1 MSPSSASTEL
11 ALFGGEP
18 VRTTLLPYGHQ
29 SLTEQDIQAV
39 LDVLRSDWITTGPK
53 IDEFEEAFA
62 SDVGAKHAV
71 SFSSGTAA
79 LHGAVVAAGVDR
91 GDEVITTPLTFCA
104 TANVVLHQQSMPRF
118 ADVTCD
124 TLVVDPSSVEAH
136 ISSKTKAILPV
147 DYAGHPAELEELL
160 LLGDRHG
167 LVVIEDAAH
176 ALGASYRGQSVGSVS
191 HMTVFSFHP
200 VKHLTTGE
208 GGMVTT
214 DSDAYA
220 KQLRSF
226 RNHGIDLDARARQ
239 TAGQWYY
246 EMTDLGYNYRLTDMA
261 CALGLSQL
269 PRLKRNVQRR
279 REIAQHYTDK
289 LGAMPG
295 VKLPSVRSDC
305 ESSWHLYPVRID
317 QGYTNGRRDEIF
329 QALRAEG
336 IGVNVH
342 YIPVYLHPYY
352 RDRFGDRAGLCPVAE
367 KAYSELISLP
377 MFHGMMD
384 RDVNDVVEAVDKVLG
399 YFGLGDC

>member
-1 MSPSSASTEL
+1 MTSPSASTEL

-29 SLTEQDIQAV
+29 TLTEPDIQAV

-79 LHGAVVAAGVDR
+79 LHGAVVAAGVNR
-91 GDEVITTPLTFCA
+91 GHEVITTPLTFCA
-104 TANVVLHQQSMPRF
+104 TSNVVLHQQAIPRF

-124 TLVVDPSSVEAH
+124 TLTIDPSSVEAH
-136 ISSKTKAILPV
+136 LSSKTKAILPV
-147 DYAGHPAELEELL
+147 DYAGHPADLEELL

-176 ALGASYRGQSVGSVS
+176 ALGASYRGQSVGAVS

-214 DSDAYA
+214 DSETYA
-220 KQLRSF
+220 NRLRRF
-226 RNHGIDLDARARQ
+226 RNHGIDVDARARQ
-239 TAGQWYY
+239 TTGQWYY
-246 EMTDLGYNYRLTDMA
+246 EMTELGYNYRLTDMA

-269 PRLKRNVQRR
+269 PRLKPNVQRR
-279 REIAQHYTDK
+279 REIAQHYTDR
-289 LGAMPG
+289 LGATLG
-295 VKLPSVRSDC
+295 VSLPSVRSDS

-317 QGYTNGRRDEIF
+317 QGHTNGKRGEIF

-352 RDRFGDRAGLCPVAE
+352 QDLFGDRTGLCPVAE

-384 RDVNDVVEAVDKVLG
+384 SDADDVVEAVNKVLSHFVAG
-399 YFGLGDC
+399 VR